1 MVNLLPLIRFYGDSI
16 MSTITLSQI
25 NAQIAELQKQ
35 AEQIKK
41 AEFDSIV
48 TEMKKKIAEYAI
60 TARDL
65 GLDGTKNRKSEVAPK
80 YAKNGKTWTGRGKRP
95 LFVQEH
101 LASGGSLDDLLIR

>member
-1 MVNLLPLIRFYGDSI
+1 
-16 MSTITLSQI
+16 MSKMTLSEI

-35 AEQIKK
+35 AAQIKK
-41 AEFDSIV
+41 AEFESVVADI
-48 TEMKKKIAEYAI
+48 KKKIAEYGL

-65 GLDGTKNRKSEVAPK
+65 GLDSSKPRKSEVAPK

-101 LASGGSLDDLLIR
+101 LASGGSLDDLLIHN